1 MDKEIVLVILPVRHF
16 ILSERHISNRHVK
29 KIIGITGIFKACD
42 FYIRMGIELLCDTP
56 GKPVKLRPVQP
67 ASLHFLRQTA
77 IEIPDPGGGI

>member
-1 MDKEIVLVILPVRHF
+1 MFIVLLIRHL
-16 ILSERHISNRHVK
+16 ILSEWHVSYCNVK
-29 KIIGITGIFKACD
+29 KVIGITGIFKACD

-77 IEIPDPGGGI
+77 IKIPNPGGGI